1 MFPIFQHMV
10 QTGMSAPYPTTVH
23 SQFAAQNGDTTT
35 VKVDQAAAA
44 AAAAAA
50 AVKNDGPPPVTMLP
64 PPSVGPTFSPPIGPG
79 PQPAQS
85 IEPIA
90 QQTVSIVSLMF
101 RVVFFLMLYAFSWKY
116 CMVLKYLK
124 ANCSY

>member
-1 MFPIFQHMV
+1 MV
-10 QTGMSAPYPTTVH
+10 QTGMSAPYPTAVH
-23 SQFAAQNGDTTT
+23 SQFAAQNGDAST

-44 AAAAAA
+44 AAAAV
-50 AVKNDGPPPVTMLP
+50 VKNEGPPPVTMLP

-90 QQTVSIVSLMF
+90 QQTVSIVSC
-101 RVVFFLMLYAFSWKY
+101 LYA
-116 CMVLKYLK
+116 L
-124 ANCSY
+124 